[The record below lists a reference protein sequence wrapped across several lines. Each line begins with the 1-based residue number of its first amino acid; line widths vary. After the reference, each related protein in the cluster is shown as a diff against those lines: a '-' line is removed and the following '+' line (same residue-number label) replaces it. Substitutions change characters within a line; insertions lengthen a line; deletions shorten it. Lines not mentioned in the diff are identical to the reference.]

1 MVTSLRSTPATL
13 LAWGADRTGQVTG
26 RPGPDVL
33 RPVPVPGLPP
43 VVAVTGNGTAALA
56 LDADGQVWGWGLGMH
71 GLPGRRAGTAEG
83 CGLDGG
89 PVTEPE
95 LAVVP
100 PARIEGLAGIVEV
113 TMHADNAWVRD
124 RAGRVWSWGSPHHQA
139 RPSDTGPQPVDGLP
153 PVVQLATD
161 PQSSTVYARDADGG
175 LWSWGGGWEGE
186 LGRGKRRADLVPGRV
201 ELPAPVRS
209 IAAAPSACLALLAD
223 GRVHGW
229 GHSEAEIGFLPPT
242 AKTLRV
248 LAPVPVAGLDAVEH
262 LWLGGGVLAIY
273 RTAAGDTFSAGI
285 GTDRL
290 YPADPVPRGIV
301 RRPDLDRFERF
312 VLGRQC
318 GFAVEADGTAWS
330 FGSAQGGALGD
341 GRPDLDE
348 VRALAEVPLGAEPAF
363 SAFHTAYGFARA

>member
-1 MVTSLRSTPATL
+1 METSLRSTPATL
-13 LAWGADRTGQVTG
+13 IAWGANRTGQVTG
-26 RPGPDVL
+26 RPGPDEL

-43 VVAVTGNGTAALA
+43 VVAVTGNGTTALA

-71 GLPGRRAGTAEG
+71 GLPGRRADPAGG

-95 LAVVP
+95 LAVY
-100 PARIEGLAGIVEV
+100 PAALLEGLADIVEV
-113 TMHADNAWVRD
+113 VLHADNAWARD

-139 RPSDTGPQPVDGLP
+139 RPSDSGPQSVDGLP

-161 PQSSTVYARDADGG
+161 PQSSTVYARDAEGG
-175 LWSWGGGWEGE
+175 LWSWGSGWEGE

-201 ELPAPVRS
+201 ELPAPVRT
-209 IAAAPSACLALLAD
+209 IAAAPNACLALLAD

-229 GHSEAEIGFLPPT
+229 GHSESEVGFVPPS

-248 LAPVPVAGLDAVEH
+248 LVPVRVEGLDTVEH

-273 RTAAGDTFSAGI
+273 RTTAGDTFTAGI
-285 GTDRL
+285 GADRL
-290 YPADPVPRGIV
+290 YPADPVARGLV
-301 RRPDLDRFERF
+301 RRPDLDRFDRF

-318 GFAVEADGTAWS
+318 GFAVEANRAVWS
-330 FGSAQGGALGD
+330 FGHAQGGALGD
-341 GRPDLDE
+341 GKPDLDD
-348 VRALAEVPLGAEPAF
+348 VRGLAQVPLDLEPAF
-363 SAFHTAYGFARA
+363 CAFHTAYGFSRA

>member
-1 MVTSLRSTPATL
+1 
-13 LAWGADRTGQVTG
+13 
-26 RPGPDVL
+26 
-33 RPVPVPGLPP
+33 
-43 VVAVTGNGTAALA
+43 
-56 LDADGQVWGWGLGMH
+56 MH

-83 CGLDGG
+83 SGLDGG

-113 TMHADNAWVRD
+113 TMHADNARVRD
-124 RAGRVWSWGSPHHQA
+124 RAGRVWSWGS
-139 RPSDTGPQPVDGLP
+139 GF
-153 PVVQLATD
+153 
-161 PQSSTVYARDADGG
+161 
-175 LWSWGGGWEGE
+175 EGE

-209 IAAAPSACLALLAD
+209 IAVAPSACLALLAD
-223 GRVHGW
+223 GSVHGW

-248 LAPVPVAGLDAVEH
+248 LAPVPVAGVDAVEH

-273 RTAAGDTFSAGI
+273 RTAAGDAFSAGI
-285 GTDRL
+285 GSDRL

-301 RRPDLDRFERF
+301 RHPDLDRFERF

-318 GFAVEADGTAWS
+318 GF
-330 FGSAQGGALGD
+330 
-341 GRPDLDE
+341 
-348 VRALAEVPLGAEPAF
+348 
-363 SAFHTAYGFARA
+363 GFARA

>member
-1 MVTSLRSTPATL
+1 MVL
-13 LAWGADRTGQVTG
+13 
-26 RPGPDVL
+26 
-33 RPVPVPGLPP
+33 
-43 VVAVTGNGTAALA
+43 
-56 LDADGQVWGWGLGMH
+56 
-71 GLPGRRAGTAEG
+71 GRRLG
-83 CGLDGG
+83 
-89 PVTEPE
+89 
-95 LAVVP
+95 
-100 PARIEGLAGIVEV
+100 
-113 TMHADNAWVRD
+113 
-124 RAGRVWSWGSPHHQA
+124 
-139 RPSDTGPQPVDGLP
+139 
-153 PVVQLATD
+153 
-161 PQSSTVYARDADGG
+161 
-175 LWSWGGGWEGE
+175 GE

-330 FGSAQGGALGD
+330 FGGAQGGALGD